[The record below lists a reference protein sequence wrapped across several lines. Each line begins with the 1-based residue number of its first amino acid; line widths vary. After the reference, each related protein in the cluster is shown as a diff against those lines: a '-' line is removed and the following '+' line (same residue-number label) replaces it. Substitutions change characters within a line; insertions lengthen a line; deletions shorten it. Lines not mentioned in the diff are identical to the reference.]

1 MGCLLSIKTHEN
13 CPENGAH
20 GSGKEYR
27 QAFTMY
33 FSFQNTFCLSFF
45 LTFF

>member
-1 MGCLLSIKTHEN
+1 MGCLLSIKAHEN

-27 QAFTMY
+27 QDSLCTFLFKILFVY
-33 FSFQNTFCLSFF
+33 LFS
-45 LTFF
+45 